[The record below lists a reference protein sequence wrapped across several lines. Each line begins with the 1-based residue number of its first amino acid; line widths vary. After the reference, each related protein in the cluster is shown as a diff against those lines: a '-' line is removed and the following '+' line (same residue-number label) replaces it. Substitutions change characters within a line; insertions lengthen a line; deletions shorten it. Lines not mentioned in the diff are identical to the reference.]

1 MPQIVFAARLTE
13 ADWDETLRGWRCP
26 ALAVPG
32 AIVEA
37 LYVEGNKADTAKYE
51 VLREHHVIR
60 WTPSDQPQRV
70 TASITLTEEL
80 TLGAETDRWKK
91 LAIVLPVVATI
102 ASAGIT
108 ATATYWPKTRQQT
121 DSAIGPPKIIS
132 TIAQNELAPRPIEN
146 TIKDKALDLVLRQAV
161 RGTTDQER
169 WFKFSV
175 TDKDEGVI
183 RINVTNL
190 YDTGPGVFLKVLN
203 SNDVETAH
211 QLCGSSCQVEYKSYG
226 PDTYYLIIKRLFN
239 DVMKYELVIT
249 KK

>member
-102 ASAGIT
+102 ASAG
-108 ATATYWPKTRQQT
+108 
-121 DSAIGPPKIIS
+121 
-132 TIAQNELAPRPIEN
+132 
-146 TIKDKALDLVLRQAV
+146 LRTPLIYQ
-161 RGTTDQER
+161 
-169 WFKFSV
+169 
-175 TDKDEGVI
+175 
-183 RINVTNL
+183 
-190 YDTGPGVFLKVLN
+190 TGPNTSVKSGCSCSICEKRCISGRSHCSRMVGIREVAGFVESVFR
-203 SNDVETAH
+203 
-211 QLCGSSCQVEYKSYG
+211 
-226 PDTYYLIIKRLFN
+226 PR
-239 DVMKYELVIT
+239 
-249 KK
+249 